1 MNHVPAFGAYKNTTL
16 GLSHYKGPAFFMGQ
30 EDHRLTA
37 SWGRRRTASQW
48 RELQEQLIRKNK
60 FGKALEMDIR
70 DVQRKFGGKYN
81 DAMLEM
87 IEYARREA
95 LITNKEAKRLTRKY
109 FH

>member
-1 MNHVPAFGAYKNTTL
+1 
-16 GLSHYKGPAFFMGQ
+16 MGQ

-87 IEYARREA
+87 VEYARREA

>member
-1 MNHVPAFGAYKNTTL
+1 
-16 GLSHYKGPAFFMGQ
+16 
-30 EDHRLTA
+30 
-37 SWGRRRTASQW
+37 
-48 RELQEQLIRKNK
+48 
-60 FGKALEMDIR
+60 MDIR
-70 DVQRKFGGKYN
+70 DIQRKFGGKYN